1 MSALVKDQAGPASK
15 SLPTFIADM
24 LQLLFPIFPMHAL
37 VENQGATLSKAQ
49 LTNFTDMKLPFLN
62 GALHGVWRRR
72 WGHLLIC
79 AKNLDCHF
87 APRQPATSPAQ
98 ERRRREHI
106 KRLLIQ
112 FF

>member
-1 MSALVKDQAGPASK
+1 MGALVKDQAGPASK

-24 LQLLFPIFPMHAL
+24 LRLLFPIFPMHAL

-62 GALHGVWRRR
+62 SALHEVWRQK
-72 WGHLLIC
+72 WGHLLVC
-79 AKNLDCHF
+79 DRNLDFHF
-87 APRQPATSPAQ
+87 APRQPATST
-98 ERRRREHI
+98 E
-106 KRLLIQ
+106 RLLTQ